1 MRIDK
6 FLKDSRIIKRR
17 TIAKEACDE
26 GKVSINGKIAKAG
39 DEVKSGD
46 IIEVRFGNKNLKI
59 EVVNTKENASKSEA
73 AEMYKI
79 VE

>member
-6 FLKDSRIIKRR
+6 FLKDTRIIKRR

-26 GKVSINGKIAKAG
+26 GKVYINGEVAKAG
-39 DEVKSGD
+39 DEVKPKD
-46 IIEVRFGNKNLKI
+46 IVEIRFGNKNLKI
-59 EVVNTKENASKSEA
+59 EVINTKENVSKAEA

-79 VE
+79 IE